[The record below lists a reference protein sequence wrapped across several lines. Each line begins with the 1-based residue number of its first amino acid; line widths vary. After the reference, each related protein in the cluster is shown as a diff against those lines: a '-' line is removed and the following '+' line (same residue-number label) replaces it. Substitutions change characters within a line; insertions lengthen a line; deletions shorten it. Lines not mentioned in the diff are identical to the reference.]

1 MVYDFACNMG
11 MAILEITKNEN
22 LLVHTRLLKPRK
34 QCCQMEQFF
43 TRRTDFTKSSLMLV
57 YLLLITLEGK
67 LCLTNFVTV
76 LFLFLQPLV
85 KDSLKI
91 YQGPHYIAGRGGSE
105 GACFYKF
112 LTN

>member
-1 MVYDFACNMG
+1 MMVYDFACNMG
-11 MAILEITKNEN
+11 MAISEITKNGN
-22 LLVHTRLLKPRK
+22 LLVHTRLLKP
-34 QCCQMEQFF
+34 
-43 TRRTDFTKSSLMLV
+43 TSNFTKSSLMLV

-91 YQGPHYIAGRGGSE
+91 YQGPH
-105 GACFYKF
+105 
-112 LTN
+112 